1 MYIIIS
7 QTFFLSLVA
16 TFISRG
22 SFFVCMSGL
31 TLATFTTFLL
41 VYVVVYIEYL
51 QLWKRGW
58 FWIPCGL
65 SDKWDEFCSNA
76 GITKEKVWQLCEQY
90 QYPLFLFFVFKGWKI
105 AQHVSMFYIFSTK
118 LIRFIK
124 YSQSCNISKAIS
136 NFNVWWAPF
145 IILQRFRQRNEKII
159 STL

>member
-1 MYIIIS
+1 MIGISHWNKLNLNFGFIIDITNVYDEQLGVIKFLGLFLVTHNTEKYMYIIIS

-41 VYVVVYIEYL
+41 VYVVVYIECL
-51 QLWKRGW
+51 QLRKRGW

-65 SDKWDEFCSNA
+65 SDKWDEFCSNV

-90 QYPLFLFFVFKGWKI
+90 QYPLFLFFVFKG
-105 AQHVSMFYIFSTK
+105 
-118 LIRFIK
+118 
-124 YSQSCNISKAIS
+124 
-136 NFNVWWAPF
+136 
-145 IILQRFRQRNEKII
+145 
-159 STL
+159 